1 MNIKTF
7 SLKKVSLATLACS
20 AIALTACDQKTSA
33 TADLDRILGVASDSM
48 VTFENKN
55 SSNLE
60 ALNDGNVMDKFSSSY
75 ASSLNTSQPPIH
87 TGPMGVK
94 PKEDGSFAGFDDKNS
109 NGIQDEG
116 EKDIFKLEVDTE
128 NNRLVASNEGEVR
141 ESGFSGSGLIMGML
155 LGNMLSR
162 QRATGANPAAKK
174 ATPKRAT
181 KAKSSFGSAKSRAG
195 SGSHSSGK

>member
-1 MNIKTF
+1 MNIKLL
-7 SLKKVSLATLACS
+7 SLTTIICGAF
-20 AIALTACDQKTSA
+20 ALTACDQKKSA
-33 TADLDRILGVASDSM
+33 TADLDRVLGVASDSM
-48 VTFENKN
+48 VSFESKN

-60 ALNDGNVMDKFSSSY
+60 ALNEGNVMDKFSSSY
-75 ASSLNTSQPPIH
+75 ASNLNASQPPIH

-94 PKEDGSFAGFDDKNS
+94 SEKDGSFAGFDDKNN
-109 NGIQDEG
+109 NGIKDEG

-162 QRATGANPAAKK
+162 QRATGANPAARK
-174 ATPKRAT
+174 ATPKAARKT
-181 KAKSSFGSAKSRAG
+181 KSSFGNAKSRVG